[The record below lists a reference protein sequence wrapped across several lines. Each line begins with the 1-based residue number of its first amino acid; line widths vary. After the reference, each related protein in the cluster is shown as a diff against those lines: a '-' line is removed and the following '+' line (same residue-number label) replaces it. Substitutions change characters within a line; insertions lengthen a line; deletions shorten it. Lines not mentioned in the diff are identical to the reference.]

1 MIFPVLFYHEGEHE
15 VSNSFIDAL
24 RESFYTDQT
33 WPGMA
38 CEMSQSAG
46 ECIVSPSQFGID
58 IFPAYVFLRRIED
71 DAENAVMVKKI
82 EGKELSTDELLSEI
96 EDAYQA
102 VFDIDAGN
110 GFTDEDGDG
119 KPDAQV
125 NLPSRPGFRLGNPL
139 GAYFRCADVLP
150 DWICRVKIGYIL
162 LLIVLIA
169 LMAVVIKKA

>member
-1 MIFPVLFYHEGEHE
+1 MIFPVLFYHEGEQ
-15 VSNSFIDAL
+15 NANNAFQDAL
-24 RESFYTDQT
+24 RESLYTDQT

-38 CEMSQSAG
+38 CEMSQIND
-46 ECIVSPSQFGID
+46 CIVSPSQFGID
-58 IFPAYVFLRRIED
+58 IFPAYVFLRRVED

-82 EGKELSTDELLSEI
+82 EGKELGTDELISEI
-96 EDAYQA
+96 EDAYRA

-125 NLPSRPGFRLGNPL
+125 NLPARPGFRLGNPL
-139 GAYFRCADVLP
+139 GAYFGCADVLP

-162 LLIVLIA
+162 LLILLIA
-169 LMAVVIKKA
+169 LMVVVIKKA